1 MNLRKYLKVYKKFL
15 HTSLASELEY
25 KTNILVDL
33 ITAILSL
40 VGSIFLLS
48 IFFQNN
54 GYIGGWKF
62 EQALIIQAIYTI
74 LNGITNT
81 WFNPNLTEIVKHIRE
96 GTLDFVLLK
105 PIDSQFFI
113 SLKKINP
120 SGFLEIMLGF
130 FLLLYCIRINQINL
144 NLSFLTLSLII
155 LVDLITAIL
164 SLVGSI
170 FLLSIFFQNNGYIGG
185 WKFEQALIIQ
195 AIYTI
200 LNGITNT
207 WFNPNLTEI
216 VKHIREGTLDFVLLK
231 PIDSQFFISLKKINP
246 SGFLEIMLGFFL
258 LLFCIRINQIN
269 LNLSFLTLSLITIS
283 CSICI
288 LYSLWFFIST
298 TTIWFV
304 KTWNAI
310 EVLRSFLYIGRFPLN
325 SFSFSLRI
333 FFSVFIPIA
342 FITTIPSEVFLG
354 LSELW
359 KILLEVIVAT
369 VFLITSRKFWLYA
382 LKFYSSASS

>member
-1 MNLRKYLKVYKKFL
+1 MTLRKYLKVYTKFL

-25 KTNILVDL
+25 KTNILIDL

-40 VGSIFLLS
+40 IGSIFLLS

-54 GYIGGWKF
+54 ASIGDWEF
-62 EQALIIQAIYTI
+62 EEALIIQGIYTI

-81 WFNPNLTEIVKHIRE
+81 WFNPNLSEIVKHIRE

-120 SGFLEIMLGF
+120 SGFLEIMLGLC
-130 FLLLYCIRINQINL
+130 LLLYCIRVNQI
-144 NLSFLTLSLII
+144 
-155 LVDLITAIL
+155 
-164 SLVGSI
+164 
-170 FLLSIFFQNNGYIGG
+170 
-185 WKFEQALIIQ
+185 
-195 AIYTI
+195 I
-200 LNGITNT
+200 LNI
-207 WFNPNLTEI
+207 
-216 VKHIREGTLDFVLLK
+216 
-231 PIDSQFFISLKKINP
+231 
-246 SGFLEIMLGFFL
+246 
-258 LLFCIRINQIN
+258 
-269 LNLSFLTLSLITIS
+269 SFLTLSLITII

-304 KTWNAI
+304 KTWNAT

-325 SFSFSLRI
+325 SFSISIRL
-333 FFSVFIPIA
+333 FFSIVIPIA

-354 LSELW
+354 ISQIW
-359 KILLEVIVAT
+359 KILLEVIVT
-369 VFLITSRKFWLYA
+369 IIFLSTSRKFWLFA
-382 LKFYSSASS
+382 LKFYTSASS

>member
-1 MNLRKYLKVYKKFL
+1 MNLIKYLKVYSNFL
-15 HTSLASELEY
+15 HTSFASELEY
-25 KTNILVDL
+25 KTNIIIDL
-33 ITAILSL
+33 LTAILSL
-40 VGSIFLLS
+40 IGSIFLLS
-48 IFFQNN
+48 IFFQNKVS
-54 GYIGGWKF
+54 IGGWGF
-62 EQALIIQAIYTI
+62 EQALIIQGIYTI
-74 LNGITNT
+74 LNGISNT

-120 SGFLEIMLGF
+120 SGLLEILLGF
-130 FLLLYCIRINQINL
+130 C
-144 NLSFLTLSLII
+144 
-155 LVDLITAIL
+155 
-164 SLVGSI
+164 
-170 FLLSIFFQNNGYIGG
+170 
-185 WKFEQALIIQ
+185 
-195 AIYTI
+195 
-200 LNGITNT
+200 
-207 WFNPNLTEI
+207 
-216 VKHIREGTLDFVLLK
+216 
-231 PIDSQFFISLKKINP
+231 
-246 SGFLEIMLGFFL
+246 L
-258 LLFCIRINQIN
+258 LLFCIKINQIKMN
-269 LNLSFLTLSLITIS
+269 IFFLTLFTITII

-325 SFSFSLRI
+325 SFSFTLRI

-354 LSELW
+354 LSQFW
-359 KILLEVIVAT
+359 KIFIEVIVAMI
-369 VFLITSRKFWLYA
+369 FLFSSRKFWLFA

>member
-40 VGSIFLLS
+40 IGSIFLLS

-62 EQALIIQAIYTI
+62 EQALIIQGIYTI

-81 WFNPNLTEIVKHIRE
+81 WFNPNLTEIVKHVRE
-96 GTLDFVLLK
+96 GTLDFELLK
-105 PIDSQFFI
+105 PIDSQ
-113 SLKKINP
+113 
-120 SGFLEIMLGF
+120 
-130 FLLLYCIRINQINL
+130 
-144 NLSFLTLSLII
+144 
-155 LVDLITAIL
+155 
-164 SLVGSI
+164 
-170 FLLSIFFQNNGYIGG
+170 
-185 WKFEQALIIQ
+185 
-195 AIYTI
+195 
-200 LNGITNT
+200 
-207 WFNPNLTEI
+207 
-216 VKHIREGTLDFVLLK
+216 
-231 PIDSQFFISLKKINP
+231 
-246 SGFLEIMLGFFL
+246 
-258 LLFCIRINQIN
+258 
-269 LNLSFLTLSLITIS
+269 
-283 CSICI
+283 
-288 LYSLWFFIST
+288 FFIST

-304 KTWNAI
+304 KTWNAT

-354 LSELW
+354 LSQLW
-359 KILLEVIVAT
+359 KILLEVIVSA
-369 VFLITSRKFWLYA
+369 VFLFTSRKFWVFA

>member
-1 MNLRKYLKVYKKFL
+1 MTLRKYLKVYTKFL

-25 KTNILVDL
+25 KTNIIIDL

-40 VGSIFLLS
+40 LGSIFLLS
-48 IFFQNN
+48 IFFQSNSR
-54 GYIGGWKF
+54 IGGWEF
-62 EQALIIQAIYTI
+62 EQALIIQGIYTI

-113 SLKKINP
+113 SLKKINL
-120 SGFLEIMLGF
+120 SGILEITLGIC
-130 FLLLYCIRINQINL
+130 LLIYCIRINQINF
-144 NLSFLTLSLII
+144 NLSFLTL
-155 LVDLITAIL
+155 
-164 SLVGSI
+164 
-170 FLLSIFFQNNGYIGG
+170 
-185 WKFEQALIIQ
+185 
-195 AIYTI
+195 
-200 LNGITNT
+200 
-207 WFNPNLTEI
+207 
-216 VKHIREGTLDFVLLK
+216 
-231 PIDSQFFISLKKINP
+231 
-246 SGFLEIMLGFFL
+246 
-258 LLFCIRINQIN
+258 C
-269 LNLSFLTLSLITIS
+269 LITII

-304 KTWNAI
+304 KTWNAT

-333 FFSVFIPIA
+333 FFSIFIPIA

-354 LSELW
+354 LSEFW
-359 KILLEVIVAT
+359 KIFLEVLVALT
-369 VFLITSRKFWLYA
+369 FLFTSRKFWLFA
-382 LKFYSSASS
+382 LRYYSSASS

>member
-1 MNLRKYLKVYKKFL
+1 MNLRKFLKVYSKFL

-25 KTNILVDL
+25 KTNILIDL

-40 VGSIFLLS
+40 IGSIFLLS
-48 IFFQNN
+48 IFFQNK
-54 GYIGGWKF
+54 GIIGGWKF
-62 EQALIIQAIYTI
+62 EQALIIQGIYTV

-96 GTLDFVLLK
+96 GTLDFVLIK

-113 SLKKINP
+113 SFKKINP

-130 FLLLYCIRINQINL
+130 FLLFFCIRVNQINL
-144 NLSFLTLSLII
+144 NLSFLTLSF
-155 LVDLITAIL
+155 IT
-164 SLVGSI
+164 
-170 FLLSIFFQNNGYIGG
+170 
-185 WKFEQALIIQ
+185 
-195 AIYTI
+195 
-200 LNGITNT
+200 
-207 WFNPNLTEI
+207 
-216 VKHIREGTLDFVLLK
+216 
-231 PIDSQFFISLKKINP
+231 
-246 SGFLEIMLGFFL
+246 M
-258 LLFCIRINQIN
+258 
-269 LNLSFLTLSLITIS
+269 S

-325 SFSFSLRI
+325 SFSFSLRV
-333 FFSVFIPIA
+333 FFSIFIPIA

-354 LSELW
+354 LSQLW
-359 KILLEVIVAT
+359 KILLEVIVAS
-369 VFLITSRKFWLYA
+369 VFIMTSRKFWLFA

>member
-1 MNLRKYLKVYKKFL
+1 MNFRKYLKVYKKFL
-15 HTSLASELEY
+15 LTSLASELEY
-25 KTNILVDL
+25 KTNLLVDL

-40 VGSIFLLS
+40 IGSIFLLS

-54 GYIGGWKF
+54 AYIGGWKF
-62 EQALIIQAIYTI
+62 EQALIIQGIYTI

-130 FLLLYCIRINQINL
+130 C
-144 NLSFLTLSLII
+144 
-155 LVDLITAIL
+155 
-164 SLVGSI
+164 
-170 FLLSIFFQNNGYIGG
+170 
-185 WKFEQALIIQ
+185 
-195 AIYTI
+195 
-200 LNGITNT
+200 
-207 WFNPNLTEI
+207 
-216 VKHIREGTLDFVLLK
+216 
-231 PIDSQFFISLKKINP
+231 
-246 SGFLEIMLGFFL
+246 L

-269 LNLSFLTLSLITIS
+269 LNLSFLSLSLITIS

-325 SFSFSLRI
+325 SFSFSLRV
-333 FFSVFIPIA
+333 FFSIFIPIA

-354 LSELW
+354 LSQLW
-359 KILLEVIVAT
+359 KILLEVIVASI
-369 VFLITSRKFWLYA
+369 FLISSRKFWLYA
-382 LKFYSSASS
+382 LRFYSSASS

>member
-40 VGSIFLLS
+40 IGSIFLLS

-54 GYIGGWKF
+54 SYIGGWKF
-62 EQALIIQAIYTI
+62 EQALIIQGIYTI

-105 PIDSQFFI
+105 PIDSQFLI
-113 SLKKINP
+113 SLKKITP
-120 SGFLEIMLGF
+120 SGFLEIILGF
-130 FLLLYCIRINQINL
+130 CLLLYCIKINQINL
-144 NLSFLTLSLII
+144 NLTFLTLCLTTII
-155 LVDLITAIL
+155 
-164 SLVGSI
+164 
-170 FLLSIFFQNNGYIGG
+170 
-185 WKFEQALIIQ
+185 
-195 AIYTI
+195 
-200 LNGITNT
+200 
-207 WFNPNLTEI
+207 
-216 VKHIREGTLDFVLLK
+216 
-231 PIDSQFFISLKKINP
+231 
-246 SGFLEIMLGFFL
+246 
-258 LLFCIRINQIN
+258 
-269 LNLSFLTLSLITIS
+269 

-304 KTWNAI
+304 KTWNAT

-354 LSELW
+354 LSQLW
-359 KILLEVIVAT
+359 EILLEIIVAT

-382 LKFYSSASS
+382 LKYYSSASS

>member
-1 MNLRKYLKVYKKFL
+1 MNLIKYLKVYAKFL

-25 KTNILVDL
+25 KTNILIDL

-40 VGSIFLLS
+40 IGSIFLLS
-48 IFFQNN
+48 IFFQND
-54 GYIGGWKF
+54 GSIGGWEFK
-62 EQALIIQAIYTI
+62 QALIIQSIYTI

-113 SLKKINP
+113 SFKKITP
-120 SGFLEIMLGF
+120 SGFLEILLGIC
-130 FLLLYCIRINQINL
+130 LLFYCIRINQINL
-144 NLSFLTLSLII
+144 NLNFLTL
-155 LVDLITAIL
+155 
-164 SLVGSI
+164 G
-170 FLLSIFFQNNGYIGG
+170 
-185 WKFEQALIIQ
+185 
-195 AIYTI
+195 
-200 LNGITNT
+200 
-207 WFNPNLTEI
+207 
-216 VKHIREGTLDFVLLK
+216 
-231 PIDSQFFISLKKINP
+231 
-246 SGFLEIMLGFFL
+246 
-258 LLFCIRINQIN
+258 
-269 LNLSFLTLSLITIS
+269 LITII

-304 KTWNAI
+304 KTWNAT

-354 LSELW
+354 LSQLW
-359 KILLEVIVAT
+359 KILLEIIIAA
-369 VFLITSRKFWLYA
+369 VFLMTSRNFWLFA

>member
-1 MNLRKYLKVYKKFL
+1 MNPRKYLKVYKKFL
-15 HTSLASELEY
+15 HTSFASELEY
-25 KTNILVDL
+25 KTNILIDL

-40 VGSIFLLS
+40 IGSIFLLS

-54 GYIGGWKF
+54 SSIGDWEF
-62 EQALIIQAIYTI
+62 EEALIIQGIYTI

-81 WFNPNLTEIVKHIRE
+81 WFNPNLSEIVKHIRE

-120 SGFLEIMLGF
+120 SGFLEIMLGIC
-130 FLLLYCIRINQINL
+130 LLLFCIKFNQINL
-144 NLSFLTLSLII
+144 NLSFL
-155 LVDLITAIL
+155 
-164 SLVGSI
+164 
-170 FLLSIFFQNNGYIGG
+170 
-185 WKFEQALIIQ
+185 
-195 AIYTI
+195 
-200 LNGITNT
+200 
-207 WFNPNLTEI
+207 
-216 VKHIREGTLDFVLLK
+216 
-231 PIDSQFFISLKKINP
+231 
-246 SGFLEIMLGFFL
+246 
-258 LLFCIRINQIN
+258 C
-269 LNLSFLTLSLITIS
+269 LSLITMT

-304 KTWNAI
+304 KTWNAT
-310 EVLRSFLYIGRFPLN
+310 EVLRSFLYVGRFPLN

-354 LSELW
+354 LSQSW
-359 KILLEVIVAT
+359 KILLEIIVAL
-369 VFLITSRKFWLYA
+369 VFLITSRKFWLFA

>member
-25 KTNILVDL
+25 KTNILIDI

-40 VGSIFLLS
+40 IGSIFLLS

-54 GYIGGWKF
+54 SSVGGWEF
-62 EQALIIQAIYTI
+62 EQALIIQGIYTI

-113 SLKKINP
+113 SFKKITP
-120 SGFLEIMLGF
+120 SGILEIMLGF
-130 FLLLYCIRINQINL
+130 LLLIYCIRINQINF
-144 NLSFLTLSLII
+144 NLSFLTLC
-155 LVDLITAIL
+155 
-164 SLVGSI
+164 
-170 FLLSIFFQNNGYIGG
+170 F
-185 WKFEQALIIQ
+185 
-195 AIYTI
+195 
-200 LNGITNT
+200 
-207 WFNPNLTEI
+207 
-216 VKHIREGTLDFVLLK
+216 
-231 PIDSQFFISLKKINP
+231 
-246 SGFLEIMLGFFL
+246 
-258 LLFCIRINQIN
+258 
-269 LNLSFLTLSLITIS
+269 ITII

-304 KTWNAI
+304 KTWNAT

-333 FFSVFIPIA
+333 FFSVVIPIA

-354 LSELW
+354 LSQLW
-359 KILLEVIVAT
+359 KMLLEVIVAS
-369 VFLITSRKFWLYA
+369 VFLFSSRKFWLFA

>member
-33 ITAILSL
+33 VTAILSL
-40 VGSIFLLS
+40 LGSIFLLS

-54 GYIGGWKF
+54 GYIGGWNF

-81 WFNPNLTEIVKHIRE
+81 WFNPNLTEIVKYIRE

-130 FLLLYCIRINQINL
+130 FLL
-144 NLSFLTLSLII
+144 F
-155 LVDLITAIL
+155 
-164 SLVGSI
+164 
-170 FLLSIFFQNNGYIGG
+170 
-185 WKFEQALIIQ
+185 
-195 AIYTI
+195 
-200 LNGITNT
+200 
-207 WFNPNLTEI
+207 
-216 VKHIREGTLDFVLLK
+216 
-231 PIDSQFFISLKKINP
+231 
-246 SGFLEIMLGFFL
+246 
-258 LLFCIRINQIN
+258 FCIRINQIN
-269 LNLSFLTLSLITIS
+269 LNLSFLTQSLVTIS

-354 LSELW
+354 LSQVW
-359 KILLEVIVAT
+359 KILLEIVVAT
-369 VFLITSRKFWLYA
+369 VYLTTSRKFWLFA

>member
-1 MNLRKYLKVYKKFL
+1 MNIRKYVKVYAKFL

-25 KTNILVDL
+25 KTNILIDL
-33 ITAILSL
+33 FTAVLSL
-40 VGSIFLLS
+40 IGSIFLLS

-54 GYIGGWKF
+54 ERIGGWGF
-62 EQALIIQAIYTI
+62 EQALIIQGIYTI

-113 SLKKINP
+113 SLKKIAP
-120 SGFLEIMLGF
+120 SGFLEIILGIC
-130 FLLLYCIRINQINL
+130 LLIYCTIINQINI
-144 NLSFLTLSLII
+144 NLSFLMLCLFTII
-155 LVDLITAIL
+155 
-164 SLVGSI
+164 
-170 FLLSIFFQNNGYIGG
+170 
-185 WKFEQALIIQ
+185 
-195 AIYTI
+195 
-200 LNGITNT
+200 
-207 WFNPNLTEI
+207 
-216 VKHIREGTLDFVLLK
+216 
-231 PIDSQFFISLKKINP
+231 
-246 SGFLEIMLGFFL
+246 
-258 LLFCIRINQIN
+258 
-269 LNLSFLTLSLITIS
+269 

-304 KTWNAI
+304 KTWNAT

-354 LSELW
+354 VTQLW
-359 KILLEVIVAT
+359 KIFLEVLVAI
-369 VFLITSRKFWLYA
+369 VFLFTSRKFWLFA
-382 LKFYSSASS
+382 LRFYSSASS

>member
-1 MNLRKYLKVYKKFL
+1 MKLRKYLKVYKKFL

-48 IFFQNN
+48 ISFQNN

-130 FLLLYCIRINQINL
+130 LLL
-144 NLSFLTLSLII
+144 F
-155 LVDLITAIL
+155 
-164 SLVGSI
+164 
-170 FLLSIFFQNNGYIGG
+170 
-185 WKFEQALIIQ
+185 
-195 AIYTI
+195 
-200 LNGITNT
+200 
-207 WFNPNLTEI
+207 
-216 VKHIREGTLDFVLLK
+216 
-231 PIDSQFFISLKKINP
+231 
-246 SGFLEIMLGFFL
+246 
-258 LLFCIRINQIN
+258 FCIRINQIN
-269 LNLSFLTLSLITIS
+269 LNLSFLTLSSITIS

-354 LSELW
+354 LSQLW
-359 KILLEVIVAT
+359 KILLEFFVAI
-369 VFLITSRKFWLYA
+369 VFLFTSRKFWVFA

>member
-1 MNLRKYLKVYKKFL
+1 MNLRKYLKVYSQFM

-25 KTNILVDL
+25 KTNILIDL

-40 VGSIFLLS
+40 IGSIFLLS

-54 GYIGGWKF
+54 LSIGGWEF
-62 EQALIIQAIYTI
+62 EQALIIQGIYTI

-113 SLKKINP
+113 SLKNINP
-120 SGFLEIMLGF
+120 SGILEIMLGVS
-130 FLLLYCIRINQINL
+130 LLIYCIIINQINL
-144 NLSFLTLSLII
+144 NLSFLTLSLTTII
-155 LVDLITAIL
+155 
-164 SLVGSI
+164 
-170 FLLSIFFQNNGYIGG
+170 
-185 WKFEQALIIQ
+185 
-195 AIYTI
+195 
-200 LNGITNT
+200 
-207 WFNPNLTEI
+207 
-216 VKHIREGTLDFVLLK
+216 
-231 PIDSQFFISLKKINP
+231 
-246 SGFLEIMLGFFL
+246 
-258 LLFCIRINQIN
+258 
-269 LNLSFLTLSLITIS
+269 

-304 KTWNAI
+304 KTWNAT

-325 SFSFSLRI
+325 SFSLSLRI

-354 LSELW
+354 ISQLW
-359 KILLEVIVAT
+359 KIFLEVIVAM
-369 VFLITSRKFWLYA
+369 VFLFTSRRFWIFA
-382 LKFYSSASS
+382 LKFYTSASS

>member
-1 MNLRKYLKVYKKFL
+1 MNPKKYLKVYKKFL
-15 HTSLASELEY
+15 HTSFASELEY
-25 KTNILVDL
+25 KTNILIDL

-40 VGSIFLLS
+40 IGSIFLLS

-54 GYIGGWKF
+54 SSIGDWKF
-62 EQALIIQAIYTI
+62 EEALIIQGIYTI

-81 WFNPNLTEIVKHIRE
+81 WFNPNLSEIVKHIRE

-120 SGFLEIMLGF
+120 SGFLEIMLGIC
-130 FLLLYCIRINQINL
+130 LLLFCIKFNQINL
-144 NLSFLTLSLII
+144 NLSFL
-155 LVDLITAIL
+155 
-164 SLVGSI
+164 
-170 FLLSIFFQNNGYIGG
+170 
-185 WKFEQALIIQ
+185 
-195 AIYTI
+195 
-200 LNGITNT
+200 
-207 WFNPNLTEI
+207 
-216 VKHIREGTLDFVLLK
+216 
-231 PIDSQFFISLKKINP
+231 
-246 SGFLEIMLGFFL
+246 
-258 LLFCIRINQIN
+258 C
-269 LNLSFLTLSLITIS
+269 LSLITMT

-304 KTWNAI
+304 KTWNAT
-310 EVLRSFLYIGRFPLN
+310 EVLRSFLYVGRFPLN

-354 LSELW
+354 LSQSW
-359 KILLEVIVAT
+359 KILLEIIVAL
-369 VFLITSRKFWLYA
+369 VFLITSRKFWLFA

>member
-40 VGSIFLLS
+40 IGSIFLLS
-48 IFFQNN
+48 IFFQNS

-62 EQALIIQAIYTI
+62 EQALIIQGIYTI

-81 WFNPNLTEIVKHIRE
+81 WFNPNLTEIVKHVRE

-113 SLKKINP
+113 SLKKITP
-120 SGFLEIMLGF
+120 SGLLEIILGF
-130 FLLLYCIRINQINL
+130 CLLLYCIKINQINL
-144 NLSFLTLSLII
+144 NLSFLTL
-155 LVDLITAIL
+155 
-164 SLVGSI
+164 
-170 FLLSIFFQNNGYIGG
+170 
-185 WKFEQALIIQ
+185 
-195 AIYTI
+195 
-200 LNGITNT
+200 
-207 WFNPNLTEI
+207 
-216 VKHIREGTLDFVLLK
+216 
-231 PIDSQFFISLKKINP
+231 
-246 SGFLEIMLGFFL
+246 
-258 LLFCIRINQIN
+258 C
-269 LNLSFLTLSLITIS
+269 LITIM
-283 CSICI
+283 CSISI

-304 KTWNAI
+304 KTWNAT
-310 EVLRSFLYIGRFPLN
+310 EVLRSFLYVGRFPLN

-333 FFSVFIPIA
+333 FFSIFIPIA

-354 LSELW
+354 LSPLLN
-359 KILLEVIVAT
+359 ILLQIIVS
-369 VFLITSRKFWLYA
+369 VVLLFSSRGFWLFA
-382 LKFYSSASS
+382 LKYYSSASS

>member
-1 MNLRKYLKVYKKFL
+1 MNPRKYLKVYKKFL

-25 KTNILVDL
+25 KTNILIDL
-33 ITAILSL
+33 ITSILSL
-40 VGSIFLLS
+40 IGSIFLLS

-54 GYIGGWKF
+54 ESIGGWEF
-62 EQALIIQAIYTI
+62 EEALIIQGIYTI

-120 SGFLEIMLGF
+120 SGFLEILLGF
-130 FLLLYCIRINQINL
+130 CLLMYCIKINQINI
-144 NLSFLTLSLII
+144 NFSFLSF
-155 LVDLITAIL
+155 
-164 SLVGSI
+164 
-170 FLLSIFFQNNGYIGG
+170 
-185 WKFEQALIIQ
+185 
-195 AIYTI
+195 
-200 LNGITNT
+200 
-207 WFNPNLTEI
+207 
-216 VKHIREGTLDFVLLK
+216 
-231 PIDSQFFISLKKINP
+231 
-246 SGFLEIMLGFFL
+246 
-258 LLFCIRINQIN
+258 C
-269 LNLSFLTLSLITIS
+269 LITII

-288 LYSLWFFIST
+288 LYCLWFFIST

-304 KTWNAI
+304 KTWNAT

-325 SFSFSLRI
+325 SFSFSVRI

-354 LSELW
+354 ISKSW
-359 KILLEVIVAT
+359 KILLEVIVAII
-369 VFLITSRKFWLYA
+369 FLLSSRKFWIYA